1 MAGRHKYEGW
11 VLLLTLIGSLAAVAA
26 IAIAEGFVPQ
36 ADLVLTQ
43 GEWEI
48 LAVVLYVFAI
58 VIYVFGGE
66 RAATRA
72 CVAPLW
78 VIPNR
83 GALRARRSWRH
94 RPAKGSGAERA
105 TVEA

>member
-11 VLLLTLIGSLAAVAA
+11 VLLLTLVGSLAAVAA
-26 IAIAEGFVPQ
+26 ISIAEGFVPQ

-66 RAATRA
+66 RTAQRA
-72 CVAPLW
+72 VGR
-78 VIPNR
+78 VIPVPSFR
-83 GALRARRSWRH
+83 DLGHRWRKGF
-94 RPAKGSGAERA
+94 RPAKRGGVERA